1 MHKRAEQPA
10 PARGRE
16 LVNNCRA
23 AENFVGGRPA
33 SARSQSQSPHP
44 KRVIGR
50 PLAEP
55 EALAPTSNRKR
66 PQEGRNIS
74 RMEGKAKRR
83 KNLKQDKSSMS
94 DPEQWWQQHRVCGAA
109 DWASE
114 KHSVIVVNKAGKII
128 EQFEIELSA
137 LPIGRISS

>member
-1 MHKRAEQPA
+1 
-10 PARGRE
+10 
-16 LVNNCRA
+16 VNNCA
-23 AENFVGGRPA
+23 AGENFVGGRPA

-74 RMEGKAKRR
+74 RMDGKAKRR

-94 DPEQWWQQHRVCGAA
+94 DPESGGSNIGYLALWIGPAK
-109 DWASE
+109 STPLLS
-114 KHSVIVVNKAGKII
+114 SVKLVK
-128 EQFEIELSA
+128 
-137 LPIGRISS
+137 

>member
-10 PARGRE
+10 PARGGE
-16 LVNNCRA
+16 LVNNCA
-23 AENFVGGRPA
+23 AGENFVGGRPA

-66 PQEGRNIS
+66 PTETGRTSLRLTPMGGCRPRLDSFSAS
-74 RMEGKAKRR
+74 RLQVDFA
-83 KNLKQDKSSMS
+83 DKPFLGRGPLSLGWA
-94 DPEQWWQQHRVCGAA
+94 DRAA
-109 DWASE
+109 A
-114 KHSVIVVNKAGKII
+114 V
-128 EQFEIELSA
+128 
-137 LPIGRISS
+137 